1 MFGYIKIDKNELKVK
16 DYNLFKAYYCGVCRT
31 LKKEY
36 GFPAHYFLSYDA
48 AFLATL
54 LTALCKDAPAI
65 VPARCMA
72 NPMVK
77 RPVAQTEACLSYA
90 AAVNVLLTW
99 FKLKDDWQD
108 NHSLKAAFLMLLM
121 AKKKKKAQKKYPA
134 LMQSIEQNLLALSAL
149 EKANC
154 AEPDQVAAAFGKL
167 MADVFDV
174 DFAEDENQ
182 RRVLVHA
189 GFLLGR
195 FIYLIDA
202 WEDREKDAEKKAYN
216 PYLLAKEI
224 REEDVK
230 LSLEYTLSQL
240 SHSLQLLK
248 LERNEAILDNVVY
261 LGLKN
266 VLEQGFSGEHKGKK
280 TKKEKPHER
289 PI

>member
-54 LTALCKDAPAI
+54 LTAFCKDMPAI
-65 VPARCMA
+65 APTRCMV

-77 RPVAQTEACLSYA
+77 RPVAQTDSCLSYA
-90 AAVNVLLTW
+90 AAVNVLLTF

-108 NHSLKAAFLMLLM
+108 NHSLKAAFLMLFM
-121 AKKKKKAQKKYPA
+121 VRQKKKAQKRYPVLA
-134 LMQSIEQNLLALSAL
+134 QGIRENLLTLSSL
-149 EKANC
+149 EKARC
-154 AEPDQVAAAFGKL
+154 DEPDKVAASFGKL
-167 MADVFDV
+167 MADIFTV
-174 DFAEDENQ
+174 DFAEEEQ
-182 RRVLVHA
+182 RRVLSHT

-202 WEDREKDAEKKAYN
+202 WEDREKDERKKTYN

-224 REEDVK
+224 SEADTK

-240 SHSLQLLK
+240 AHSLQLLE
-248 LERNEAILDNVVY
+248 LERNKEIIDNVIY

-266 VLEQGFSGEHKGKK
+266 VLDQVFSGEYKEKK
-280 TKKEKPHER
+280 TKKEKLHER